1 MVVQAIASSKYTLK
15 LLANCIVVDDSF
27 VELAPG
33 YDGTGNSEQQRYM
46 EAARKLVR
54 NKMSGRTKTSTHWVA
69 VDPFDVD
76 HSVPTNSKIALTVK
90 QLKSGKVLLYGSEM
104 WTSLS
109 AMTTM
114 LTHFHHQTARHLANT
129 SIQQLASGKWEIP
142 LAATAFTTWQM
153 YSIPHYLQVRS
164 TYLHRFIDAHWT
176 TKQGTATPCAPTQQ
190 QKSIYGTASTTRKL
204 TTNNTQH
211 NKQAHQPRHSHSTP
225 TICKIHVG
233 IS

>member
-1 MVVQAIASSKYTLK
+1 MRG
-15 LLANCIVVDDSF
+15 C
-27 VELAPG
+27 
-33 YDGTGNSEQQRYM
+33 
-46 EAARKLVR
+46 
-54 NKMSGRTKTSTHWVA
+54 TKTRIHWVA

-109 AMTTM
+109 AITTM

-129 SIQQLASGKWEIP
+129 PIQQLASGKWEIP
-142 LAATAFTTWQM
+142 PAANALTTCQM
-153 YSIPHYLQVRS
+153 YNIPHYLQVQS

-176 TKQGTATPCAPTQQ
+176 TKQGRATLCAPTQQ
-190 QKSIYGTASTTRKL
+190 QKSIYGTASTTWKL

-211 NKQAHQPRHSHSTP
+211 NKEAQHPWRSHSTP
-225 TICKIHVG
+225 TICKIDVG